1 MQFSEEQQQAL
12 NDFINNKNIFLTGP
26 GGSGKTELIK
36 YMVNIAQNKNK
47 SIQVCALT
55 GCAAI
60 LLGCKAKTIHSWAG
74 IGLASGESFDIV
86 NKVLNNKYKKARWKT
101 IDILIIDEVS
111 MMSEKLFD
119 ILDLIAK
126 RAKKCFDKPF
136 GGIQLVFSGDFYQLP
151 PVGDDHDQI
160 TKNFCFE
167 SSNWKKTFNSTIKL
181 TKIFRQND
189 LDYTKILNQIRVGKL
204 TKSSYNKLLERVNLV
219 RDNNENK
226 ILPTILLPKK
236 YGVDLINKTELS
248 KLTGEDYIFNTT
260 RVDISELS
268 LTNDEIVEFDIAS
281 SQFKEN
287 EYNNL
292 TENIMA
298 DKNLLLKV
306 GAQVMCIA
314 NIDMESSHPIVNGS
328 QGIITEFK
336 NGLPL
341 VEFKDGQ
348 KKIIGY
354 HNWSS
359 ENIKGVAI
367 KQIPLIHAW
376 AITIHKAQGV
386 TLEFAEID
394 SGSNIFEAGQT
405 YVALSRVKS
414 LSGLYLTAFNPQ
426 KIKVN
431 RKVIEF
437 YNSI

>member
-36 YMVNIAQNKNK
+36 YMVNIAETENK

-126 RAKKCFDKPF
+126 RARKCFDKPF

-167 SSNWKKTFNSTIKL
+167 SSNWKNTFNSTIKL

-219 RDNNENK
+219 RDDNENK

-268 LTNDEIVEFDIAS
+268 LTDDEIHEFNIAS

-287 EYNNL
+287 EYKNL
-292 TENIMA
+292 TDNIMA